1 MWYAFYVAWARTDG
15 NDRLSWAARPL
26 CPLDLVVRSP
36 RNAESFKDWGFGFM
50 SSVIDRSSSRI
61 KPEKI
66 EQAVIRFAG
75 DSGDGMQITGS
86 QFTNTVALYG
96 NDIATFPD
104 FPAEIRAPAGTLP
117 GVSGYQLHFA
127 SSDVYTPGDAVDV
140 LIAMNPAALK
150 VNIADLKPNGIL
162 IVNSD
167 SFGENDLR
175 KAQLTANP
183 LEDHSLDKYRLF
195 SVELERLTRVSLEHL
210 GLDAKSMDRCKNFFA
225 LGMCYWL
232 YNRSTESTVRWIED
246 KFKNKPLLVEANK
259 LAMKA
264 GYSYCEATEAFQ
276 ISYEIPPAQLAPGSY
291 RNMSGNQALALGF
304 VTASQKS
311 GLRLFQG
318 SYPITPASDI
328 LHELAQYKDF
338 GVMTFQA
345 EDEIAAVTSTIGA
358 AYAGALG
365 LTTTSGPGMALK
377 TEAIG
382 LAIAVEIPLVICDIQ
397 RGGPSTGLPTKTEQ
411 ADLLQALF
419 GRNSEAP
426 VPVIAPATPSDCFW
440 AAIEASR
447 IAVKYM
453 VPVILLS
460 DGYLANGAEPWRIPD
475 LAEIPEI
482 PVQFA
487 TEPNS
492 PGGYLPYKRNPDTL
506 ARPWAVPGTPGLEHR
521 IGGLEKQD
529 VTGNINYEP
538 LNHENMV
545 RIRAAKVAAIA
556 QDIPEAVP
564 SGDPKGDL
572 LIIAWGSTHGA
583 ITAAVNAQ
591 RAEGRKIGHV
601 HLRHLNP
608 LPSNLGDVIKR
619 YKHVLVPELNM
630 GQLLWILR
638 AKFLVDA
645 VGLNKIQGRPF
656 KQAELEQKI
665 EEMLGVD

>member
-1 MWYAFYVAWARTDG
+1 MSTLAEVPPVKHKREVL
-15 NDRLSWAARPL
+15 DR
-26 CPLDLVVRSP
+26 
-36 RNAESFKDWGFGFM
+36 
-50 SSVIDRSSSRI
+50 
-61 KPEKI
+61 
-66 EQAVIRFAG
+66 AVIRFAG

-86 QFTNTVALYG
+86 QFTTTAALYG

-104 FPAEIRAPAGTLP
+104 YPAEIRAPAGTIP
-117 GVSGYQLHFA
+117 GVSGFQLHF
-127 SSDVYTPGDAVDV
+127 SSNEVYTPGDAIDV

-150 VNIADLKPNGIL
+150 VNVADLKANGIL

-167 SFGENDLR
+167 SFKENDLR
-175 KAQLTANP
+175 KAQMTSNP
-183 LEDHSLDKYRLF
+183 LEDHSLDKFRLF
-195 SVELERLTRVSLEHL
+195 SVELERLTRRSLEHL

-232 YNRSTESTVRWIED
+232 YNRSMEPTVRWIED

-259 LAMKA
+259 LTLKG

-276 ISYEIPPAQLAPGSY
+276 ISYEIPPAQLTPGLY
-291 RNMSGNQALALGF
+291 RSMSGNQALALGF
-304 VTASQKS
+304 VTAAQKS
-311 GLRLFQG
+311 GLTLFQG

-328 LHELAQYKDF
+328 LHELSQYKDF

-345 EDEIAAVTSTIGA
+345 EDEIAAITSAIGA
-358 AYAGALG
+358 AYAGALAI
-365 LTTTSGPGMALK
+365 TTTSGPGMALK
-377 TEAIG
+377 TEALG
-382 LAIAVEIPLVICDIQ
+382 LAVAVEIPLVICDIQ

-426 VPVIAPATPSDCFW
+426 IPVLAASTPADCFW
-440 AAIEASR
+440 VAIEACR

-453 VPVILLS
+453 VPVIILS
-460 DGYLANGAEPWRIPD
+460 DGYLANGAEPWRIPKLSD
-475 LAEIPEI
+475 IPEI
-482 PVQFA
+482 PVKFA
-487 TEPNS
+487 TDPI
-492 PGGYLPYKRNPDTL
+492 GFLPYKRDPHTL

-529 VTGNINYEP
+529 PTGNINYEP

-545 RIRAAKVAAIA
+545 RIRAAKVAAVV
-556 QDIPEAVP
+556 QGIPNVLPA
-564 SGDPKGDL
+564 GDPEGDL
-572 LIIAWGSTHGA
+572 LIVAWGSTCGS
-583 ITAAVNAQ
+583 ITAALKAQ
-591 RAEGRKIGHV
+591 RAKGRRIGHL

-608 LPSNLGDVIKR
+608 LPSNVGDILKR
-619 YKHVLVPELNM
+619 YKRVLVPELNM
-630 GQLLWILR
+630 GQLLWVLR

-665 EEMLGVD
+665 EEMLGL

>member
-1 MWYAFYVAWARTDG
+1 MSTVI
-15 NDRLSWAARPL
+15 SPPL
-26 CPLDLVVRSP
+26 PKPKR
-36 RNAESFKDWGFGFM
+36 E
-50 SSVIDRSSSRI
+50 VIDR
-61 KPEKI
+61 
-66 EQAVIRFAG
+66 AVIRFAG

-96 NDIATFPD
+96 NDIRTFPD
-104 FPAEIRAPAGTLP
+104 YPAEIRAPAGTLP
-117 GVSGYQLHFA
+117 GVSGFQLHF
-127 SSDVYTPGDAVDV
+127 SSDELSTPGDAVDV

-150 VNIADLKPNGIL
+150 VNVADLKANGIL

-167 SFGENDLR
+167 SFTENDLR
-175 KAQLTANP
+175 KAQMTVNP
-183 LEDHSLDKYRLF
+183 LEDHSLDKFRLF
-195 SVELERLTRVSLEHL
+195 SVELERLTRRALEHL

-232 YNRSTESTVRWIED
+232 YNRSMDSTVRWIED
-246 KFKNKPLLVEANK
+246 KFKNKPLLTEANK

-276 ISYEIPPAQLAPGSY
+276 ISYEIPPAQLSPGLY
-291 RNMSGNQALALGF
+291 RNLSGNQALALGL

-328 LHELAQYKDF
+328 LHELSQYKDF

-345 EDEIAAVTSTIGA
+345 EDEIAAITSAIGA
-358 AYAGALG
+358 AYAGALAI
-365 LTTTSGPGMALK
+365 TTTSGPGMALK
-377 TEAIG
+377 TEALG
-382 LAIAVEIPLVICDIQ
+382 LAVAIELPLVICNIQ

-411 ADLLQALF
+411 ADLLQALY

-426 VPVIAPATPSDCFW
+426 IPVLAAATPGDCFW
-440 AAIEASR
+440 VAVEACR

-460 DGYLANGAEPWRIPD
+460 DGYLANGAEPWLVPELSEIPD
-475 LAEIPEI
+475 FKVE
-482 PVQFA
+482 FA
-487 TEPNS
+487 KSME
-492 PGGYLPYKRNPDTL
+492 GFLPYKRDPQTL

-545 RIRAAKVAAIA
+545 RIRAAKVAGIA
-556 QDIPEAVP
+556 QDIPDVVP
-564 SGDPKGDL
+564 AGDPEGDL
-572 LIIAWGSTHGA
+572 LIVAWGSTHGA
-583 ITAAVNAQ
+583 ITAALRSQ
-591 RAEGRKIGHV
+591 REKGRKIGHV

-608 LPSNLGDVIKR
+608 LALNLGEVLKR
-619 YKHVLVPELNM
+619 YKQVLVPELNM
-630 GQLLWILR
+630 GQLLWVLR
-638 AKFLVDA
+638 AKYLVDA

-656 KQAELEQKI
+656 KKAELEQKI
-665 EEMLGVD
+665 EEMLGSAENIS